1 MKSIILSLL
10 VAVALTS
17 CTNYG
22 KKVKTGE
29 VEVYYKDGVSEEQA
43 KKISSLFNAALQS
56 TNPGS
61 TSRKSFQVTKPSDSV
76 LLKMV
81 VDKSKLDKVG
91 DETFYAISGLVSDS
105 VFNGGPVNLILT
117 DDHFKTIRTLAFKKA
132 VKEENVV
139 DNNNTTVITKEDFDH
154 DSAGGV
160 DFYWKGIS
168 DEESKTIADYIVKNG
183 SFAGGTAEIYMTKQ
197 GDRFILRF
205 PMIESAR
212 TDPAYLAEVE
222 KVTKEIKDNVFA
234 NVPFSFIVTDER
246 MNTVKSWDY

>member
-1 MKSIILSLL
+1 
-10 VAVALTS
+10 
-17 CTNYG
+17 
-22 KKVKTGE
+22 
-29 VEVYYKDGVSEEQA
+29 
-43 KKISSLFNAALQS
+43 
-56 TNPGS
+56 
-61 TSRKSFQVTKPSDSV
+61 
-76 LLKMV
+76 MV
-81 VDKSKLDKVG
+81 VDKSKLDQVG

-132 VKEENVV
+132 VKEEDMAENK
-139 DNNNTTVITKEDFDH
+139 NTGMTKEDFDH

-160 DFYWKGIS
+160 NFYWKGIS

-183 SFAGGTAEIYMTKQ
+183 SFAGGTAEIYMTKE
-197 GDRFILRF
+197 GDRYILRF

-234 NVPFSFIVTDER
+234 NVPFSFMVTDER